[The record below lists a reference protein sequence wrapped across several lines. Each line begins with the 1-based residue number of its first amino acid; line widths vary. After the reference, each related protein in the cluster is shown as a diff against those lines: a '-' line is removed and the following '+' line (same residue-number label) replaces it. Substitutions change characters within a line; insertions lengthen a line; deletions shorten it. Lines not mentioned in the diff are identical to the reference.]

1 MPRVMLA
8 GFLLLLWLSAALAQ
22 AADRDALVRIEIEQR
37 RPDGSA
43 KVISTGSGAVID
55 RKGFMLTARHV
66 VEEALKQGSG
76 LRVYGRLRSKDG
88 VERYPLDLVGY
99 GLGEADIALL
109 QFPTGVKDEWD
120 FLPYDTNDL
129 AVQDAITGWGF
140 PIEQDLQPIAG
151 QVTLKE
157 VLIFRANANFIFG
170 MSGGPVLDQQGRV
183 RGVVKGGSIIPGTEQ
198 LAPGLTFFVPL
209 RLATPALSVIIAQ
222 QSGTEPATSGDIDT
236 AKDLDSSQPPSRSPQ
251 EIRILGKT
259 GRARVQVFG
268 ESGSLFNSS
277 PSNTDEVNKPISVS
291 ARGDERSDCDDDFE
305 RTISTALSKSEVRDT
320 DKSGL
325 SFVYQTEA
333 AGGHYAVS
341 PVQSCFLGVPVGK
354 SGRDT
359 NGRAE
364 AELEGAISFI
374 AGSKPTE
381 IRWRDME
388 GASLRLDGF
397 VDEDGS
403 LVRSL
408 SSLPAEGSKTL
419 QLQSGKRYELI
430 VRAQARVSASGA
442 SSQARVA
449 NGFVEVR

>member
-1 MPRVMLA
+1 MTRVILL
-8 GFLLLLWLSAALAQ
+8 GFLLLLGLSAALAV
-22 AADRDALVRIEIEQR
+22 DNDALVRIEVEQR

-209 RLATPALSVIIAQ
+209 RLARNLVDMFNLQAAPPVPKKTVTYHVCTGEYERACLEHDVYFGCYTDVSRWAAEVC
-222 QSGTEPATSGDIDT
+222 DT
-236 AKDLDSSQPPSRSPQ
+236 FN
-251 EIRILGKT
+251 
-259 GRARVQVFG
+259 VQ
-268 ESGSLFNSS
+268 
-277 PSNTDEVNKPISVS
+277 
-291 ARGDERSDCDDDFE
+291 
-305 RTISTALSKSEVRDT
+305 
-320 DKSGL
+320 
-325 SFVYQTEA
+325 
-333 AGGHYAVS
+333 
-341 PVQSCFLGVPVGK
+341 
-354 SGRDT
+354 
-359 NGRAE
+359 
-364 AELEGAISFI
+364 
-374 AGSKPTE
+374 
-381 IRWRDME
+381 
-388 GASLRLDGF
+388 
-397 VDEDGS
+397 
-403 LVRSL
+403 
-408 SSLPAEGSKTL
+408 TL
-419 QLQSGKRYELI
+419 QKYGG
-430 VRAQARVSASGA
+430 ARCGGYSIE
-442 SSQARVA
+442 
-449 NGFVEVR
+449 EVTCDVPE